1 MSGNRPAAEQ
11 TGALRSH
18 LIKLLD
24 WGDAHVD
31 FDSAVEGIPAELRGE
46 RPRGLPYSPWQLL
59 EHMRLAQRDIL
70 DFCRDPDYT
79 QPKWPDDYWP
89 RTDDPPSTEEWEES
103 VAAFRADRQALQDL
117 IADPAL
123 DLFGQVPRGQGQTY
137 LREALLVADH
147 NAYHLGELVAV
158 RRLLGAWK

>member
-1 MSGNRPAAEQ
+1 MDQ
-11 TGALRSH
+11 TDALRNH

-24 WGDAHVD
+24 WSDAHVD
-31 FDSAVEGIPAELRGE
+31 FDSAVKGIPKELRGKQ
-46 RPRGLPYSPWQLL
+46 PDGLPYSPWQLL
-59 EHMRLAQRDIL
+59 EHIRIAQRDIL
-70 DFCRDPDYT
+70 DFCRDPAYK

-89 RTDDPPSTEEWEES
+89 KTGAPPSAKEWEKS
-103 VAAFRADRQALQDL
+103 IAAYRADRQALTEL

-123 DLFGQVPRGQGQTY
+123 DLFALVPHGEGQTY

-147 NAYHLGELVAV
+147 SAYHLGELVAA